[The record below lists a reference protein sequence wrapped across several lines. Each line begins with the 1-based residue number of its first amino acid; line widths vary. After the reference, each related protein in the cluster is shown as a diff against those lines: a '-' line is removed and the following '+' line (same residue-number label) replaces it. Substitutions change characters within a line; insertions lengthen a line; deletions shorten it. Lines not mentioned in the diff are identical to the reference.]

1 MAPSN
6 VSRPPLKTILCLL
19 NGLADAPL
27 EDLGGKT
34 PLEAAST
41 PNLDKLLK
49 KGMLSH
55 VTPPVCGGHETALL
69 AALSGRSPLQSL
81 ARGPLEAYAIGRPPL
96 DGEVAFSFAFV
107 SIGQDTVVD
116 VAENLLS
123 DHEGKKLCEEL
134 SLAWEDRGVSFLS
147 LTGGVGVVVGS
158 YRGLREACT
167 LGLSMQPGE
176 MLGKSWS
183 KGLQKYRPSEVLTS
197 FFDEVHGALQSSQVN
212 HLREDLEER
221 PVNGLLLFQGGQR
234 PDFTV
239 AREAFGRRQAALYS
253 SDFAS
258 KGLARGCGLEEMAWP
273 KEHKK
278 YEHVHKISESLASIM
293 EAHHF
298 FVVESYHLWQSTQN
312 GRLLE
317 KIKTIEY
324 LDRKLIGPLIEF
336 TEESH
341 GKLLV
346 RPLRLC
352 DIRTG
357 ALVAGQVPLITYSC
371 AK

>member
-1 MAPSN
+1 MAPGH
-6 VSRPPLKTILCLL
+6 VSRTPITTILCLL
-19 NGLADAPL
+19 NGLIDAPL

-41 PNLDKLLK
+41 PHLDKITHE
-49 KGMLSH
+49 GRVSY
-55 VTPPVCGGHETALL
+55 VTPPHCGGHETALL

-96 DGEVAFSFAFV
+96 DGEVAFSFSLV

-116 VAENLLS
+116 VAENLIS

-134 SLAWEDRGVSFLS
+134 SAAWADRGVLFLS
-147 LTGGVGVVVGS
+147 LGGSKGVAVGS
-158 YRGLREACT
+158 SRGLREACA
-167 LGLSMQPGE
+167 LSLSMPPGE

-183 KGLQKYRPSEVLTS
+183 KKLQSYQPSSTLTS
-197 FFDEVHGALQSSQVN
+197 FFEEMQALLQRSDVN
-212 HLREDLEER
+212 ALREDLEER
-221 PVNGLLLFQGGQR
+221 PVNGLLLFQGGER
-234 PDFTV
+234 PDFTT
-239 AREAFGRRQAALYS
+239 ARESFGERQAALYS

-258 KGLARGCGLEEMAWP
+258 QGLARACGLEEIVLP
-273 KEHKK
+273 HEKKK
-278 YEHVHKISESLASIM
+278 YDHLQKIAEDIASM
-293 EAHHF
+293 VEAHPF
-298 FVVESYHLWQSTQN
+298 LVIESYHLWQSTQT

-324 LDRKLIGPLIEF
+324 LDRKLIGPLF
-336 TEESH
+336 DFAKATPC
-341 GKLLV
+341 KLLI
-346 RPLRLC
+346 RPLRQC

-357 ALVAGQVPLITYSC
+357 SLIAGQVPLITYSR